1 MNRNNELNIQ
11 LINLRQDN
19 FWKACW
25 I

>member
-1 MNRNNELNIQ
+1 MNRNNELNMQ
-11 LINLRQDN
+11 LINFRQDN

>member
-11 LINLRQDN
+11 LINFRQDN